1 MPQEFYKPCKPC
13 CRSRKSTMDELV
25 TEMIAVKSW
34 VITVGVLEYLSYSG
48 VCRRF
53 YMSSRGY

>member
-1 MPQEFYKPCKPC
+1 MPRELYSPCKSC
-13 CRSRKSTMDELV
+13 CRSRKEIADELV
-25 TEMIAVKSW
+25 TEMITVKSW
-34 VITVGVLEYLSYSG
+34 VIAVGVLECLSYSG